1 MSGTILQLSVKPRTS
16 GETGLPKRPVA
27 TARVTETG
35 VEGDFNQWRSAH
47 RPGDLDQALLLVTRE
62 LLDQLRAEGWPVAP
76 GDLGENLT
84 LDGIA
89 EAALRPGVRLRSGA
103 VVMEVSEA
111 CDPCTRLYG
120 LHYVGP
126 ERGPAFLRATAG
138 RRGWYARVITPGL
151 LEQGAA
157 IALQAP

>member
-1 MSGTILQLSVKPRTS
+1 MSGTILQLSIKPRTP

-27 TARVTETG
+27 AARVTEAG
-35 VEGDFNQWRSAH
+35 VEGDFNQWRSEH
-47 RPGDLDQALLLVTRE
+47 RPGDRDQALLLVTRE

-103 VVMEVSEA
+103 VVLEVSEA

-120 LHYVGP
+120 LPFVGAA
-126 ERGPAFLRATAG
+126 RGPAFLRATAG
-138 RRGWYARVITPGL
+138 RRGWYARVISPGV
-151 LEQGAA
+151 LEPGAA
-157 IALQAP
+157 IALLTP